1 MANGHGGARQG
12 GGRKPGQSTRL
23 NEEARKKAA
32 EGGLL
37 PLDYLLSIMRDEA
50 SARNE
55 RIDAAKA
62 AAPYIHARLNATT
75 LSGDADKPLTISRI
89 EHIIVDPKG

>member
-1 MANGHGGARQG
+1 MAI
-12 GGRKPGQSTRL
+12 GGRREGAGRPKGSVNQINL
-23 NEEARKKAA
+23 EARKKAV
-32 EGGLL
+32 ESGMT
-37 PLDYLLSIMRDEA
+37 PLEYLLSIMRDED

-89 EHIIVDPKG
+89 EHVIVDPKG